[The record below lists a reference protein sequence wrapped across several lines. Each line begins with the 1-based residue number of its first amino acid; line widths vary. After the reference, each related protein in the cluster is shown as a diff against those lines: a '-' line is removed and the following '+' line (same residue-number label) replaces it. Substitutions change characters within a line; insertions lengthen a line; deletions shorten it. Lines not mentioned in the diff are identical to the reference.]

1 MNHERCVSVAKMKKW
16 EMKTGAK
23 KVISLNLQQCF
34 HKIHFKLQRLKK
46 QSELFKKK
54 KKTCLIAFHPVT
66 VGFDSKPW
74 IGLENGWLE
83 LALLGWRDLSCH
95 I

>member
-23 KVISLNLQQCF
+23 KVIPLNLQQCF

-46 QSELFKKK
+46 QSELFFFFLKHAS
-54 KKTCLIAFHPVT
+54 LPFILWQ
-66 VGFDSKPW
+66 S
-74 IGLENGWLE
+74 GLTPNPE
-83 LALLGWRDLSCH
+83 LD
-95 I
+95 

>member
-23 KVISLNLQQCF
+23 KVIPLNLQQCF

-46 QSELFKKK
+46 QSELF
-54 KKTCLIAFHPVT
+54 FFV
-66 VGFDSKPW
+66 FF
-74 IGLENGWLE
+74 
-83 LALLGWRDLSCH
+83 
-95 I
+95 

>member
-23 KVISLNLQQCF
+23 KVIPLNLQQCF

-46 QSELFKKK
+46 QSELFFFFFKKK
-54 KKTCLIAFHPVT
+54 HASLPFILWQ
-66 VGFDSKPW
+66 S
-74 IGLENGWLE
+74 GLTPNPE
-83 LALLGWRDLSCH
+83 LD
-95 I
+95 

>member
-23 KVISLNLQQCF
+23 KVIPLNLQQCF

-46 QSELFKKK
+46 QSELFFFVFFLKHAS
-54 KKTCLIAFHPVT
+54 LPFILWQ
-66 VGFDSKPW
+66 S
-74 IGLENGWLE
+74 GLTPNPE
-83 LALLGWRDLSCH
+83 LD
-95 I
+95 

>member
-46 QSELFKKK
+46 QSELFLKKK
-54 KKTCLIAFHPVT
+54 KKHASLPFILWQSSLTPN
-66 VGFDSKPW
+66 P
-74 IGLENGWLE
+74 E
-83 LALLGWRDLSCH
+83 LD
-95 I
+95 

>member
-46 QSELFKKK
+46 QSELEEHFFLIFFFKHAS
-54 KKTCLIAFHPVT
+54 LPFILWQ
-66 VGFDSKPW
+66 S
-74 IGLENGWLE
+74 GLTPNPE
-83 LALLGWRDLSCH
+83 LD
-95 I
+95 

>member
-23 KVISLNLQQCF
+23 KVIPLNLQQCF

-46 QSELFKKK
+46 QSELFFFFFLKKHAS
-54 KKTCLIAFHPVT
+54 LPFILWQ
-66 VGFDSKPW
+66 S
-74 IGLENGWLE
+74 GLTPNPE
-83 LALLGWRDLSCH
+83 LD
-95 I
+95 

>member
-23 KVISLNLQQCF
+23 KVIPLNLQQCF

-46 QSELFKKK
+46 QSELFCFFLKHAS
-54 KKTCLIAFHPVT
+54 LPFILWQ
-66 VGFDSKPW
+66 S
-74 IGLENGWLE
+74 GLTPNPE
-83 LALLGWRDLSCH
+83 LD
-95 I
+95 